1 MIIWV
6 SKYAKYID
14 VNITKGDY
22 RYIIECK
29 DNYIA
34 EEFKTILNEL
44 NINFGITERCI
55 MINHGCYNFDKIGGI
70 NLFIDQCKNIINHK
84 YQMERIKES
93 LTILTN

>member
-29 DNYIA
+29 DDYIT

-44 NINFGITERCI
+44 NINFNFTENCI
-55 MINHGCYNFDKIGGI
+55 MISFNEIVDI
-70 NLFIDQCKNIINHK
+70 NIFIDKCKDIINHK
-84 YQMERIKES
+84 YQIEKIKKE
-93 LTILTN
+93 LTDLKK

>member
-6 SKYAKYID
+6 SKYTKYID

-29 DNYIA
+29 DDYIT

-44 NINFGITERCI
+44 NINYMICSYSI
-55 MINHGCYNFDKIGGI
+55 MISYKDYNFDKIGGI
-70 NLFIDQCKNIINHK
+70 NVFIDQCKNIINHK
-84 YQMERIKES
+84 YQIERIKEQ
-93 LTILTN
+93 LTILK